1 MVYVYSYHY
10 NIEAALPI
18 QKEKTTD
25 SSQGDSKWLRVSF
38 CALSTKLIVT
48 SQFTK
53 SHMLNLCELTVQFEI
68 YSPHYGN

>member
-38 CALSTKLIVT
+38 CALSTKLICNISVY
-48 SQFTK
+48 QVA
-53 SHMLNLCELTVQFEI
+53 HAEPV
-68 YSPHYGN
+68 